1 MAESSQSTPKP
12 DEEERGEN
20 EEPGELTFDGLHL
33 ANKDEGSES
42 GAFEEEYLSE
52 EEAFGDDQAEG
63 APTDDCETS
72 KEEEKEAYEDESGDA

>member
-42 GAFEEEYLSE
+42 GAFEEYLSE